1 MRINDLVPERVAY
14 QQLAEEA
21 VELAHAAL
29 KLSRIVDPEQNQTV
43 GNISEDQVVSNL
55 LEEMGDVMCCL
66 EVALG
71 YPRLDQIVM
80 VDELILKCRDEK
92 YKRWLERLENAKKDE
107 AE

>member
-29 KLSRIVDPEQNQTV
+29 KLSRIVDPEQNQTI
-43 GNISEDQVVSNL
+43 GTLSEDQVLENL
-55 LEEMGDVMCCL
+55 IEEMGDVMCCL

-80 VDELILKCRDEK
+80 VDELIMKCRDEK
-92 YKRWLERLENAKKDE
+92 YNRWLERLENARKD
-107 AE
+107 

>member
-21 VELAHAAL
+21 IELAHAAL
-29 KLSRIVDPEQNQTV
+29 KLSRIVDPEQNQTI
-43 GNISEDQVVSNL
+43 GTLSEDQVLENL
-55 LEEMGDVMCCL
+55 IEEMGDVMCCL

-80 VDELILKCRDEK
+80 VDELIMKCRDEK
-92 YKRWLERLENAKKDE
+92 YNRWLERLENARKD
-107 AE
+107 

>member
-29 KLSRIVDPEQNQTV
+29 KLSRIVDPEQNQTI
-43 GNISEDQVVSNL
+43 GTLSEDQVLGNL
-55 LEEMGDVMCCL
+55 IEEMGDVMCCL

-80 VDELILKCRDEK
+80 VDELIMKCRDEK
-92 YKRWLERLENAKKDE
+92 YNRWLERLENARKD
-107 AE
+107 

>member
-29 KLSRIVDPEQNQTV
+29 KLSRIVDPEQNQTI
-43 GNISEDQVVSNL
+43 GTLSEDQVLENL
-55 LEEMGDVMCCL
+55 IEEMGDVMCCL

-80 VDELILKCRDEK
+80 VDELIMKCRNEK
-92 YKRWLERLENAKKDE
+92 YNRWLERLENARKD
-107 AE
+107 